1 VNSDPWAT
9 MLTCGKIVV
18 WGKNSTNPGLPA
30 SPPLHLNGCAW
41 LAHHCKEISSY
52 TQPKIFKILKRK
64 KKKKALK
71 YVPSGLV

>member
-1 VNSDPWAT
+1 MWENSC
-9 MLTCGKIVV
+9 MGK
-18 WGKNSTNPGLPA
+18 KFDKPRPP
-30 SPPLHLNGCAW
+30 PPLHLNGCAW